1 MLSGSYKTEG
11 ASRHSFSAMAPNA
24 VTVRTLFSRRTSI
37 TVDIDAEP
45 AIIWTLLTQAAHYPN
60 WNSTVISIEGEIA
73 PGQRIRLKSTLA
85 PTRTFSLKVKEVRTL
100 ERLVWGDAMG
110 TRTYSLHAKGGDTT
124 AFTMD
129 ERIGGPLFPLFA
141 RMIPSFDQSFEQFAA
156 DLKKAAEAMRR
167 RAGGVA

>member
-60 WNSTVISIEGEIA
+60 WNSTVISIEGDEPLARHAIDLIA
-73 PGQRIRLKSTLA
+73 LVLA
-85 PTRTFSLKVKEVRTL
+85 R
-100 ERLVWGDAMG
+100 
-110 TRTYSLHAKGGDTT
+110 
-124 AFTMD
+124 
-129 ERIGGPLFPLFA
+129 
-141 RMIPSFDQSFEQFAA
+141 PSS
-156 DLKKAAEAMRR
+156 
-167 RAGGVA
+167 